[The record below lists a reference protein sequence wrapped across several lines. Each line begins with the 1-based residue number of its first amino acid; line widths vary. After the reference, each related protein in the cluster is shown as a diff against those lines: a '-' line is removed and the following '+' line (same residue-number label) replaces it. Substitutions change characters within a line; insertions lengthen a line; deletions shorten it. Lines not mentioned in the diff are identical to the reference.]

1 MRLLTQWSAFPAWR
15 SCTSRWLPIYTRV
28 CICIFGHLLL
38 HRWHDCSKARLT
50 TDTIYMFTLLFQ
62 VARVSVDNVCFH
74 KCQKVIGTQAIHLRK
89 IVLANY
95 QGSKTHIDF
104 VKFFVWNAR
113 VLESMRLELEVENF
127 SKAWI
132 ARQRSLLDIKKRASR
147 GARITFVS
155 RKFLNGSLDL
165 LHVEQVHD
173 LSIDLFERFHQ

>member
-1 MRLLTQWSAFPAWR
+1 
-15 SCTSRWLPIYTRV
+15 
-28 CICIFGHLLL
+28 
-38 HRWHDCSKARLT
+38 
-50 TDTIYMFTLLFQ
+50 MFTLLFQ
-62 VARVSVDNVCFH
+62 ATRVSVDNVWYH
-74 KCQKVIGTQAIHLRK
+74 KYQKLIGTHDIRLRK

-95 QGSKTHIDF
+95 QGSKTHINF
-104 VKFFVWNAR
+104 AKFFVSNAR

-127 SKAWI
+127 SKAWV

-173 LSIDLFERFHQ
+173 LSIDPFERFHQ